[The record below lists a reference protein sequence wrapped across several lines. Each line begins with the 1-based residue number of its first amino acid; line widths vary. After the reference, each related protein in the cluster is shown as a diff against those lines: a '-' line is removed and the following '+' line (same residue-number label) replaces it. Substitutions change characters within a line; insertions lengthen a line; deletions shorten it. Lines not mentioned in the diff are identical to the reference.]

1 MAPHHAFVCK
11 EIRLQ
16 ADRFPHVVPSTLPR
30 RAQSCS
36 AARPASLAG
45 QTSARKAKALKLQRP
60 LLSEVLMV
68 IATAARQD
76 AAESDPPVALS
87 EPRATR

>member
-1 MAPHHAFVCK
+1 VQGNSVAGRSV
-11 EIRLQ
+11 
-16 ADRFPHVVPSTLPR
+16 STRRSFNLAT